1 MLLAA
6 NWSFG
11 QRDHAEKANEY
22 SHIGLSFQIENRT
35 QILYS
40 ICKKVLDSLGD
51 RD

>member
-1 MLLAA
+1 MPKKLMSTRTSGCL
-6 NWSFG
+6 
-11 QRDHAEKANEY
+11 
-22 SHIGLSFQIENRT
+22 FQIENRT